1 MNPEEKIDLLLVE
14 DSADDAELLVFELE
28 QEGFLIDW
36 QRVSS
41 AEHFL
46 QALQDREWDLVI
58 SDYSM
63 QGFTGMDV
71 LHLLR
76 KFDPIIP
83 FVLVSGAV
91 GERVAIELMKE
102 GGQDYV
108 LKNNLVRLPT
118 ILRREL
124 EESRIKKNA
133 NQNKVKLAESN
144 ERMRLIYDST
154 NDCMS
159 LIKVSG
165 DHMEIESVNDSF
177 VQCHQKI
184 GVDAEKEDYI
194 GMLVPYFFGAKLE
207 MKDERVY
214 EMLDRIGECIRSQH
228 AVEFIEELH
237 FRNQTLYI
245 ENWITPIIKNG
256 VCTHVLRV
264 THDVTIKINATQKLE
279 EAYKQVES
287 LKVKLEQ
294 ENRYLKEELNLEY
307 DFKSI
312 IYQSEKFK
320 KILKNIEDVAPLD
333 TTVLISGEA
342 GTGKELL
349 ARAVH
354 DLSPRKKK
362 PLVKVNCAALP
373 RELIESELFGHEAG
387 AFTGATQKK
396 IGKFELAQ
404 DGSIFLDEIGE
415 LPIELQPKLLRV
427 LQEGEFERIGG
438 TQTIKLNVRIIAAT
452 NRDLQK
458 AIKEGKFR
466 EDLYYRLHVFPI
478 HVPPLRERTDD
489 ILPLFFFFIKKY
501 SKKFSKN
508 IDFIPD
514 SIIHAFESYGWPG
527 NVREMEHLVERALI
541 LSKDGY
547 LPIDQFIGISKDLPQ
562 EQKKPVSEELWKI
575 ERDHILKI
583 LDKYK
588 WKINGE
594 KGAAKAL
601 GLKPSTLRDR
611 MKKYHIFRPKPRQ
624 ESSDILRP

>member
-1 MNPEEKIDLLLVE
+1 MLLVE
-14 DSADDAELLVFELE
+14 DSADDAELMVFELE
-28 QEGFLIDW
+28 QDGFLIDW
-36 QRVSS
+36 KRVSS
-41 AEHFL
+41 ADHFL
-46 QALQDREWDLVI
+46 RALEDRDWDLVI

-83 FVLVSGAV
+83 FVLVSGAI

-124 EESRIKKNA
+124 QESRIKKNA
-133 NQNKVKLAESN
+133 NKNKERLAESN

-159 LIKVSG
+159 LIKVTG
-165 DHMEIESVNDSF
+165 EHMEIESVNASF
-177 VQCHQKI
+177 VQCHQEI
-184 GVDAEKEDYI
+184 GVDAEREDYI
-194 GMLVPYFFGAKLE
+194 GMLLPYFFGAKLE
-207 MKDERVY
+207 MRDEKVY
-214 EMLDRIGECIRSQH
+214 EMLDKIGECIRTKNS
-228 AVEFIEELH
+228 VEFIEELI
-237 FRNQTLYI
+237 FRNHTLYI

-264 THDVTIKINATQKLE
+264 THDVTIRINSTQKLE
-279 EAYKQVES
+279 EAYKEVES

-312 IYQSEKFK
+312 IHQSEKFK

-333 TTVLISGEA
+333 TTVLISGET

-427 LQEGEFERIGG
+427 LQEGECERIGG

-452 NRDLQK
+452 NRDLKK

-514 SIIHAFESYGWPG
+514 SIIQAFEAYEWPG

-547 LPIDQFIGISKDLPQ
+547 LPIDQFIGISKDLPL
-562 EQKKPVSEELWKI
+562 EQKKPASEELWKI
-575 ERDHILKI
+575 EKDHIIKI

-594 KGAAKAL
+594 NGAAQAL

-611 MKKYHIFRPKPRQ
+611 MKKYCIIRPAKLKPSPNSF
-624 ESSDILRP
+624 SSSN